1 MKSNSFNTTFTALFF
16 ALTITACINN
26 QPAENVTPATPVM
39 DTIEVETSDTLMVE
53 DSTGKITQKIEVKKE
68 IKIIERK

>member
-1 MKSNSFNTTFTALFF
+1 MKLISKNTLFTYLIF
-16 ALTITACINN
+16 ALAIAACYNN
-26 QPAENVTPATPVM
+26 QPAETNAPTKPIM
-39 DTIEVETSDTLMVE
+39 DTIEVETADTLMVE